1 MDTDF
6 GTFTIAAAA
15 AFATECLVPSTITIA
30 AAAGFA
36 AVAAAI
42 ASAAVAAA
50 AAGTAA
56 AGTAA
61 GTSIIRSACIH
72 CLYSTGVSRAAAGT
86 TKALLLLL
94 LQPSY
99 FFCDSTALT
108 NASKLLDPSYEKI
121 AESSAVPC
129 QFQR

>member
-15 AFATECLVPSTITIA
+15 AFATEGLVPSTITIA

-50 AAGTAA
+50 AGTLLLVLLLVLPLFVPPAS
-56 AGTAA
+56 T
-61 GTSIIRSACIH
+61 ACIPRG
-72 CLYSTGVSRAAAGT
+72 CRSQQRARPKHSCYCCCSPRISFVT
-86 TKALLLLL
+86 VL
-94 LQPSY
+94 
-99 FFCDSTALT
+99 
-108 NASKLLDPSYEKI
+108 
-121 AESSAVPC
+121 
-129 QFQR
+129 R

>member
-15 AFATECLVPSTITIA
+15 AFATKCLVPSTITIA

-50 AAGTAA
+50 AGTAA
-56 AGTAA
+56 AGTGA
-61 GTSIIRSACIH
+61 GTSFRLHPLLVFHGGVARSSGH
-72 CLYSTGVSRAAAGT
+72 DQSTPAIVAAALVF
-86 TKALLLLL
+86 LL
-94 LQPSY
+94 
-99 FFCDSTALT
+99 
-108 NASKLLDPSYEKI
+108 
-121 AESSAVPC
+121 
-129 QFQR
+129 

>member
-6 GTFTIAAAA
+6 GTYVA

-42 ASAAVAAA
+42 ASAVVAA

-56 AGTAA
+56 AASCCWYCCWYFHCSFRLHPLLVFHGDVA
-61 GTSIIRSACIH
+61 RSSGH
-72 CLYSTGVSRAAAGT
+72 DQSTPAIVAAALVF
-86 TKALLLLL
+86 LL
-94 LQPSY
+94 
-99 FFCDSTALT
+99 
-108 NASKLLDPSYEKI
+108 
-121 AESSAVPC
+121 
-129 QFQR
+129 

>member
-15 AFATECLVPSTITIA
+15 AFATKCLVPSTITIA

-50 AAGTAA
+50 GQ
-56 AGTAA
+56 
-61 GTSIIRSACIH
+61 
-72 CLYSTGVSRAAAGT
+72 LLLQ
-86 TKALLLLL
+86 LLLLL
-94 LQPSY
+94 VLPL
-99 FFCDSTALT
+99 FVPPASTACIPRGCR
-108 NASKLLDPSYEKI
+108 S
-121 AESSAVPC
+121 
-129 QFQR
+129 QQRARPKHSCYCCCSPRISFVTVLR

>member
-15 AFATECLVPSTITIA
+15 AFATECLVPGTITIA

-50 AAGTAA
+50 AGAGT

-61 GTSIIRSACIH
+61 GTSIVRSACIH
-72 CLYSTGVSRAAAGT
+72 CLYSTGVSLAAAGT

-99 FFCDSTALT
+99 FLCDSTALT
-108 NASKLLDPSYEKI
+108 NASKLLDPSIRKD
-121 AESSAVPC
+121 
-129 QFQR
+129 R